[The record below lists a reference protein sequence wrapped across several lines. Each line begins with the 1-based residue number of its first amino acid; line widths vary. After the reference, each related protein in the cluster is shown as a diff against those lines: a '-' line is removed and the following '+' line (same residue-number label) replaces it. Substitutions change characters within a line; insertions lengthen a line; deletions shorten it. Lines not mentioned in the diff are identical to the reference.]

1 LSIDEAPPSGA
12 ADNSSLSERPPLI
25 ETVVTTTG
33 SDGVVNCAA
42 MGVRWGDEEL
52 AFWPFEATRTLRN
65 LRVHG
70 EAVVHLTDDVLLF
83 VEAALGHPRP
93 PMRPA
98 SRVTGAVIEDA
109 NAWREVVVTEIAPD
123 SSNRSRVRA
132 RVVAAGTGAREP
144 LGLCRARHAAVEASI
159 LASRLKW
166 LGVDHVVAE
175 LDRLQELVDKTA
187 GSRERAAMDYVR
199 RYVAART

>member
-1 LSIDEAPPSGA
+1 LSSDAEAPPPGA
-12 ADNSSLSERPPLI
+12 ADRSIQAPLI

-42 MGVRWGDEEL
+42 MGVRGGDDEL
-52 AFWPFEATRTLRN
+52 VFWPFDATRTLRN

-83 VEAALGHPRP
+83 VQAALGHPRP
-93 PMRPA
+93 AMRPA
-98 SRVTGAVIEDA
+98 TAIDGSVIEQA
-109 NAWREVVVTEIAPD
+109 NAWREVVVTEIVEVPK
-123 SSNRSRVRA
+123 RSEVRA
-132 RVVAAGTGAREP
+132 RVVASGTGERQP

-166 LGVDHVVAE
+166 LGAEHVRTE

-187 GSRERAAMDYVR
+187 GPRERAAMDYVR
-199 RYVAART
+199 RHVAERT

>member
-1 LSIDEAPPSGA
+1 LSTST
-12 ADNSSLSERPPLI
+12 SELVPLI

-42 MGVRWGDEEL
+42 MGVRWGEEEL
-52 AFWPFEATRTLRN
+52 VFWPFEGTRTLKN
-65 LRVHG
+65 LRFRG

-83 VEAALGHPRP
+83 VEAALGHPQP
-93 PMRPA
+93 PMYAA
-98 SRVTGAVIEDA
+98 SVVAGSVIEDT
-109 NAWREVVVTEIAPD
+109 NAWREVVVSEIVPGPQ
-123 SSNRSRVRA
+123 RSEVHA
-132 RVVAAGTGAREP
+132 HVVAAGTGTRQP

-159 LASRLKW
+159 LASRLRW
-166 LGVDHVVAE
+166 LGHDHVVAE

-187 GSRERAAMDYVR
+187 GPRERAAMDYVR